1 MKKSKDAL
9 KRFLN
14 RTRGRA
20 RRGEDGDAKESNGAS
35 SNVPGREFPWRRL
48 TPLALALLI
57 SSAVFAVLKG
67 CQSKIDIPLLSPS
80 RCETLTQDFGFLSTS
95 AGVGFLALLT
105 MEVLMIFAQLWS
117 DKQVEAA
124 ERRAEI
130 AERRAEIAEQARM
143 EEAARAERARREESE
158 RAERAEQARREESER
173 AERAR
178 REESERAERM
188 RREEA
193 ERAERAERARR
204 EESERAERAEQA
216 RREEAERAER
226 RERRLLELIKSL
238 QKDEGE
244 KDEDA
249 S

>member
-1 MKKSKDAL
+1 MGALYNRMKKSKDAL

-14 RTRGRA
+14 RTLGRA
-20 RRGEDGDAKESNGAS
+20 GRGEDGDAKEPNGAS
-35 SNVPGREFPWRRL
+35 SNAPGRDFPWRRL

-105 MEVLMIFAQLWS
+105 MEVAMIFAQLWS

-130 AERRAEIAEQARM
+130 AERRAEMAEQA
-143 EEAARAERARREESE
+143 
-158 RAERAEQARREESER
+158 
-173 AERAR
+173 
-178 REESERAERM
+178 

-193 ERAERAERARR
+193 ERAERAERVRREEAERAERARL

-226 RERRLLELIKSL
+226 REQRLLELIKSL
-238 QKDEGE
+238 QKDEGA

-249 S
+249 G

>member
-1 MKKSKDAL
+1 MRAVYNRMKQSKDAL

-20 RRGEDGDAKESNGAS
+20 GRGGDGDSNESAGETGP
-35 SNVPGREFPWRRL
+35 NVPGKVFPWRRL
-48 TPLALALLI
+48 TPLALALLV
-57 SSAVFAVLKG
+57 SSAVFAVLRG
-67 CQSKIDIPLLSPS
+67 CQSRIDIPLLNPS

-105 MEVLMIFAQLWS
+105 MEVLMIFAQMWS

-130 AERRAEIAEQARM
+130 AERRAEIAEQARR
-143 EEAARAERARREESE
+143 EEAERAERARRADAE
-158 RAERAEQARREESER
+158 RAERAEQ
-173 AERAR
+173 
-178 REESERAERM
+178 M

-193 ERAERAERARR
+193 ERAERARR
-204 EESERAERAEQA
+204 EEAERAERAEQS

-226 RERRLLELIKSL
+226 REQRLLELIESL
-238 QKDEGE
+238 QKDKDA

-249 S
+249 D